1 MKSKVLWYGLAIMVI
16 SNIFVLLSSHFL
28 NIRSFIAMFFVALL
42 GFIAWRFLLK
52 NNVPIGFKTTNN
64 KLVLKTLP
72 LLIVPLFAII
82 YLLSTTDD
90 ISYSLITL
98 MFLTSLATGVYEEF
112 IFRGITFGALIHAD
126 VKPEKAVLISAAIF
140 ALFHLFDAGAY
151 TNLQIVFK
159 IINTFIMGV
168 VFAYVYSASNSIFY
182 VIAIHTIW
190 DLESFMDKQYV
201 SDTIGFTFP
210 IILFAISFLYC
221 TWSCKQLK
229 VDRA

>member
-1 MKSKVLWYGLAIMVI
+1 MKSKVLWYGLTIMVI

-28 NIRSFIAMFFVALL
+28 HIRSFLAMAIFTLL

-52 NNVPIGFKTTNN
+52 NNVPIGIKTTNN

-82 YLLSTTDD
+82 YFLFTSED

-98 MFLTSLATGVYEEF
+98 MLLTSLATGVYEEF
-112 IFRGITFGALIHAD
+112 IFRGITLGALIHAD
-126 VKPEKAVLISAAIF
+126 IKPARAVLISAAIF

-151 TNLQIVFK
+151 TNLQIILK
-159 IINTFIMGV
+159 LLNTFIMGV
-168 VFAYVYSASNSIFY
+168 VFAYIYYASNNIFY
-182 VIAIHTIW
+182 VIAIHTVW

-201 SDTIGFTFP
+201 SDTIGLAFP
-210 IILFAISFLYC
+210 VILFAISFLYC